1 VTRLAQEAC
10 EACTGS
16 TPVVDGEERDALRA
30 ELHDDWRIT
39 EDGSQLRRA
48 FRFRDFAEAFA
59 FATRV
64 AFIAESEEHHPDL
77 LIGWGRC
84 EVRLTTHAVKG
95 LTRND
100 FIVAA
105 KVDRIMGTAG

>member
-1 VTRLAQEAC
+1 MSPLAQEAC

-16 TPVVDGEERDALRA
+16 TPMVTGAELDELRA
-30 ELHDDWRIT
+30 ELHGDWSVD
-39 EDGSQLRRA
+39 EDRTRMRRG
-48 FRFRDFAEAFA
+48 FRFHDFAEAFA

-64 AFIAESEEHHPDL
+64 AFIAEEEGHHPD
-77 LIGWGRC
+77 ITVGWGRC
-84 EVRLTTHAVKG
+84 EVVLTTHAVKG

-105 KVDRIMGTAG
+105 KVDRI

>member
-1 VTRLAQEAC
+1 MSPLAQEAC

-16 TPVVDGEERDALRA
+16 TPMVAGAELEELRA
-30 ELHDDWRIT
+30 ELHADWRLD
-39 EDGSQLRRA
+39 EERRSIRRSW
-48 FRFRDFAEAFA
+48 RFRDFAEAFA

-64 AFIAESEEHHPDL
+64 AFVAEAEEHHPDVTV
-77 LIGWGRC
+77 GWGRC
-84 EVRLTTHAVKG
+84 EVVLTTHAVDG

-105 KVDRIMGTAG
+105 KVDRIGR

>member
-1 VTRLAQEAC
+1 MSRLAEEAC

-16 TPVVDGEERDALRA
+16 TPMVQGEEREQLRA
-30 ELHDDWRIT
+30 QLDAAWSISDD
-39 EDGSQLRRA
+39 GAALLRQW
-48 FRFRDFAEAFA
+48 RFRDFAEAFA

-64 AFIAESEEHHPDL
+64 AFVAEAEEHHPDVTV
-77 LIGWGRC
+77 GWGRC
-84 EVRLTTHAVKG
+84 QVLLTTHAVHG

-105 KVDRIMGTAG
+105 KIDQI

>member
-1 VTRLAQEAC
+1 MSRLAEEAC

-16 TPVVDGEERDALRA
+16 TPVVSGAERDALLA
-30 ELHDDWRIT
+30 ELHADWRISD
-39 EDGSQLRRA
+39 DGATMARS
-48 FRFRDFAEAFA
+48 FRFGDFAEAFA

-64 AFIAESEEHHPDL
+64 AFVAEAEEHHPDL
-77 LIGWGRC
+77 LVGWGRC

-105 KVDRIMGTAG
+105 KVDQI

>member
-1 VTRLAQEAC
+1 MSRLAEEAC

-16 TPVVDGEERDALRA
+16 TPVVGGAERDALAA
-30 ELHDDWRIT
+30 ELHADWRISD
-39 EDGSQLRRA
+39 DGAAIARA
-48 FRFRDFAEAFA
+48 FTFRSFAEAFA

-64 AFIAESEEHHPDL
+64 AFIAEADGHHPDL
-77 LIGWGRC
+77 LVGWGRC
-84 EVRLTTHAVKG
+84 EVRLTTHAVRG

-105 KVDRIMGTAG
+105 KVDQI

>member
-1 VTRLAQEAC
+1 MSTGSPLAREAC

-16 TPVVDGEERDALRA
+16 TPVVAGAEREALLG
-30 ELHDDWRIT
+30 ELHEDWRVS
-39 EDGSQLRRA
+39 EDGLELVRR

-59 FATRV
+59 FALRV
-64 AFIAESEEHHPDL
+64 AFIAEAEEHHPDL
-77 LIGWGRC
+77 LVGWGRC
-84 EVRLTTHAVKG
+84 EVRLTTHAVHG

-105 KVDRIMGTAG
+105 KVDRILG

>member
-1 VTRLAQEAC
+1 MARLAEEAC

-16 TPVVDGEERDALRA
+16 TPVVSGDELEALRA
-30 ELHDDWRIT
+30 ELHGDWHVDAEGRSI
-39 EDGSQLRRA
+39 SRSW
-48 FRFRDFAEAFA
+48 RFRDFAEAFA

-64 AFIAESEEHHPDL
+64 AFVAEGEEHHPDVTV
-77 LIGWGRC
+77 GWGRC
-84 EVRLTTHAVKG
+84 EVVLTTHAVRG

-105 KVDRIMGTAG
+105 KVDRISA

>member
-1 VTRLAQEAC
+1 MSRLAQEAC

-16 TPVVDGEERDALRA
+16 TPVVSGAERDALMA
-30 ELHDDWRIT
+30 ELHGDWRIGD
-39 EDGSQLRRA
+39 DGNDMSRA

-59 FATRV
+59 FAVRV
-64 AFIAESEEHHPDL
+64 AFIAENEEHHPDL
-77 LIGWGRC
+77 VVGWGRC
-84 EVRLTTHAVKG
+84 EVRLTTHAVGG

-105 KVDRIMGTAG
+105 KVDQI

>member
-1 VTRLAQEAC
+1 MSPLAQEAC
-10 EACTGS
+10 QACTGS
-16 TPVVDGEERDALRA
+16 TPVVAASELDALRA
-30 ELHDDWRIT
+30 ELHDDWRLD
-39 EDGSQLRRA
+39 EDARGIRRTV
-48 FRFRDFAEAFA
+48 RFPDFAEAFA

-64 AFIAESEEHHPDL
+64 AFVAENEGHHPDI

-84 EVRLTTHAVKG
+84 EVRLTTHAVNG

-105 KVDRIMGTAG
+105 KVDRILSGR

>member
-1 VTRLAQEAC
+1 VSNRLAQEAC
-10 EACTGS
+10 EACTGA
-16 TPVVDGEERDALRA
+16 TPIVAGTEREELLA
-30 ELHDDWRIT
+30 ELHGDWRLQD
-39 EDGSQLRRA
+39 DGTAMARG

-64 AFIAESEEHHPDL
+64 AFIAESEEHHPDVVV
-77 LIGWGRC
+77 GWGRC
-84 EVRLTTHAVKG
+84 EVRLTTHAVGG

-105 KVDRIMGTAG
+105 KVDRILPA

>member
-1 VTRLAQEAC
+1 MSPLASEAC

-16 TPVVDGEERDALRA
+16 TPVVTREELTGLLA
-30 ELHDDWRIT
+30 ELDAGWSVD
-39 EDGSQLRRA
+39 EDGRSIRRTW
-48 FRFRDFAEAFA
+48 RFRDFAEAFA

-64 AFIAESEEHHPDL
+64 AFIAEGEEHHPD
-77 LIGWGRC
+77 ITVGWGRC
-84 EVRLTTHAVKG
+84 QVLLTTHAVKG

-105 KVDRIMGTAG
+105 KIDRI

>member
-1 VTRLAQEAC
+1 VSRLAREAC

-16 TPVVDGEERDALRA
+16 TPVVAGEERDALRA
-30 ELHDDWRIT
+30 ELHDDWRISD
-39 EDGSQLRRA
+39 DGTAITRD

-64 AFIAESEEHHPDL
+64 AFIAEGEEHHPDL

-84 EVRLTTHAVKG
+84 QVRLTTHAVKG

-105 KVDRIMGTAG
+105 KVDRITG

>member
-1 VTRLAQEAC
+1 MSRLAQEAC

-16 TPVVDGEERDALRA
+16 TPIVAGAERDALVA
-30 ELHDDWRIT
+30 ELHADWRISD
-39 EDGSQLRRA
+39 DGAAIARS

-64 AFIAESEEHHPDL
+64 AFVAEAEEHHPDL
-77 LIGWGRC
+77 LVGWGRC

-105 KVDRIMGTAG
+105 KVDQI

>member
-1 VTRLAQEAC
+1 VSRLAEEAC

-16 TPVVDGEERDALRA
+16 TPVISGAERDALVA
-30 ELHDDWRIT
+30 ELHGDWRVSD
-39 EDGSQLRRA
+39 DGTAIARSLR
-48 FRFRDFAEAFA
+48 FGDFAEAFA

-64 AFIAESEEHHPDL
+64 AFVAEAEGHHPDL
-77 LIGWGRC
+77 LVGWGRC
-84 EVRLTTHAVKG
+84 EVRLTTHAVQG

-105 KVDRIMGTAG
+105 KVDRI

>member
-1 VTRLAQEAC
+1 MSRLAQEAC

-16 TPVVDGEERDALRA
+16 TPVVSGAERDALMA
-30 ELHDDWRIT
+30 ELHGDWRI
-39 EDGSQLRRA
+39 DGGGNAMSRA

-59 FATRV
+59 FAVRV
-64 AFIAESEEHHPDL
+64 AFIAENEEHHPDVVV
-77 LIGWGRC
+77 GWGRC
-84 EVRLTTHAVKG
+84 EVRLTTHAVGG

-105 KVDRIMGTAG
+105 KVDQI

>member
-1 VTRLAQEAC
+1 MATGSRLAREAC

-16 TPVVDGEERDALRA
+16 TPVVAGAERDALRA
-30 ELHDDWRIT
+30 ELHQDWRVT
-39 EDGSQLRRA
+39 DDGAALVRS

-59 FATRV
+59 FAVRV
-64 AFIAESEEHHPDL
+64 AFIAEAEEHHPDL
-77 LIGWGRC
+77 LVGWGRC
-84 EVRLTTHAVKG
+84 EVRLTTHAVQG

-105 KVDRIMGTAG
+105 KVDRILG

>member
-1 VTRLAQEAC
+1 MARLAEEAC

-16 TPVVDGEERDALRA
+16 SPVVAGAELEELRA
-30 ELHDDWRIT
+30 QLHADWRVDD
-39 EDGSQLRRA
+39 DGRAIRRTW
-48 FRFRDFAEAFA
+48 RFRDFAEAFA

-64 AFIAESEEHHPDL
+64 AFIAEGEEHHPDL
-77 LIGWGRC
+77 VVGWGRC
-84 EVRLTTHAVKG
+84 EVVLTTHAVHG

-105 KVDRIMGTAG
+105 KVDRI

>member
-1 VTRLAQEAC
+1 MSRLAEQAC

-16 TPVVDGEERDALRA
+16 TPVVAGAELEELRA
-30 ELHDDWRIT
+30 QLHADWRLD
-39 EDGSQLRRA
+39 EDGLRIRRSW
-48 FRFRDFAEAFA
+48 RFHDFAEAFA

-64 AFIAESEEHHPDL
+64 AFIAEAEEHHPDVTV
-77 LIGWGRC
+77 GWGRC
-84 EVRLTTHAVKG
+84 EVVLTTHAVRG

-105 KVDRIMGTAG
+105 KIDQI

>member
-1 VTRLAQEAC
+1 VTSLAREAC

-16 TPVVDGEERDALRA
+16 TPVLAGEELNALRA
-30 ELHDDWRIT
+30 QLHDDWQLSD
-39 EDGSQLRRA
+39 DGRSIQRE

-64 AFIAESEEHHPDL
+64 AFIAEAEEHHPDL

-84 EVRLTTHAVKG
+84 DVRLTTHAVHG

-105 KVDRIMGTAG
+105 KVDQISA

>member
-1 VTRLAQEAC
+1 MSPLAQEAC

-16 TPVVDGEERDALRA
+16 TPVVTGA
-30 ELHDDWRIT
+30 ELDELRGELHADWRLDAEGASI
-39 EDGSQLRRA
+39 LRTWK
-48 FRFRDFAEAFA
+48 FHDFAEAFA

-64 AFIAESEEHHPDL
+64 AFIAEEEGHHPDL
-77 LIGWGRC
+77 TIGWGRC

-105 KVDRIMGTAG
+105 KVDRI

>member
-1 VTRLAQEAC
+1 MGTLAREAC

-16 TPVVDGEERDALRA
+16 TPVVTGDQLASLCA
-30 ELHDDWRIT
+30 ELDAGWHV
-39 EDGSQLRRA
+39 DGDGRSIRRTW
-48 FRFRDFAEAFA
+48 RFRDFAEAFA

-64 AFIAESEEHHPDL
+64 AFIAEGEEHHPD
-77 LIGWGRC
+77 ITVGWGRC
-84 EVRLTTHAVKG
+84 EVVLTTHAVKG

-105 KVDRIMGTAG
+105 KVDGIQGGL